1 MTTTTDRPQP
11 AVALPAAGPPP
22 GPAIEVEHL
31 VKRYGNHVAVH
42 DVSFTVAPGEVF
54 GILGPNGAGK
64 TSAVECLQ
72 GLRRPDGGRV
82 RVLGLDPQADASALR
97 RRIGSQL
104 QDSALPDRMRVWE
117 ALDLFASLAPGGRDP
132 GDLLKEWGLVDS
144 RDRAFADL
152 SGGQR
157 QRLFVALALVGR
169 PEVVFLDELTQG
181 LDPAARRVAWSLVRE
196 VRDRGTTVVLV
207 THHMDEAQRLCDRL
221 AVVAAGRVV
230 AQGTAQELI
239 ARSGGGL
246 AVRFATN
253 RPDVSWL
260 EDLEPVESVQRRGAQ
275 VEVRGHGP
283 VLAVVAA
290 ALVRQGET
298 PVDLRVEQPSLEDV
312 YMQLTATQED
322 RI

>member
-31 VKRYGNHVAVH
+31 VKCYGNHVAVH

-246 AVRFATN
+246 AVRFAIN

-312 YMQLTATQED
+312 YMQLTTPQED